1 MLPMISVSS
10 VSERDIDLLLLE
22 EFLSSERFS
31 KWFLQ
36 KVLGEAPANWLCV
49 KAARSVTNSI
59 GESDLEVA
67 FKGPGGLT
75 HLLLIENKIAAG
87 LQPRQ
92 AERYK
97 LRGDGYRSG
106 GHCSRFTTVIVAPL
120 RYFGTSSTTRGFDCQ
135 VAYEDLFKWFESD
148 VSLGSRRFYKL
159 AVLQRAIEKSA
170 IGRQSDEDQVSTSF
184 WRCYWNLSKRDAPH
198 LEMREPKGKTA
209 GSTFIS
215 FCPASL
221 PRGFEI
227 KHKLTG
233 TRGAL
238 TGFVDLEIGGLGR
251 RTNQVYTVLS
261 PFLDEDMTV
270 VRATG
275 SAAVRLIVEIVDPNK
290 SAEPQEMGIAAGLEA
305 ASRLLSWFSSRS
317 EIPRLLGEL
326 KG

>member
-1 MLPMISVSS
+1 MISVSS

-22 EFLSSERFS
+22 EFLSSAKFS
-31 KWFLQ
+31 EWFLE
-36 KVLGEAPANWLCV
+36 KALGEGPADWSCL
-49 KAARSVTNSI
+49 KGARSVTNSI

-67 FKGPGGLT
+67 FKGPDGLT

-106 GHCSRFTTVIVAPL
+106 GHCSRYTTVIVAPL

-135 VAYEDLFKWFESD
+135 VAYEDLVKWLESD
-148 VSLGSRRFYKL
+148 VTMGPRRFYKL

-170 IGRQSDEDQVSTSF
+170 LGHQPNEDEVSTSF
-184 WRCYWNLSKRDAPH
+184 WRYYWNLSRKHAPH
-198 LEMREPKGKTA
+198 LAMREPKGKTS

-233 TRGAL
+233 TGGAL
-238 TGFVDLEIGGLGR
+238 TGFVDLEIGGLGPQA
-251 RTNQVYTVLS
+251 NQVYLILS
-261 PFLDEDMTV
+261 PFLDGDMTV
-270 VRATG
+270 VRASG

-305 ASRLLSWFSSRS
+305 ASRLLSWFGSRS
-317 EIPRLLGEL
+317 EIPRLLGDL